1 LTAPRIPARDRRLA
15 ASRNDIDAIPRQSAL
30 GSARRRL
37 SIGLRVVGTGLSFVA
52 FGLGGLLLAFVLLPL
67 VRLTTR
73 DTRLRQERAQWLVHL
88 AFRFHVWVM
97 RVFGVMQLSVRGA
110 ERLREPGG
118 QLIVANHPTLIDV
131 VLIGSLLPQL
141 DCLVKT
147 GAFHNPFMRGAVRAA
162 GYVPN
167 DLGEA
172 VVEACAERLRAGRS
186 LLMFPEGTRSMKDG
200 KLGAFHR
207 GAAHV
212 ALRSG
217 RPIRPLVITCQPRFL
232 TRGQHWY
239 DVADRP
245 MGFMIEVGE
254 PMDPQTLTR
263 DDDRRGVASRKL
275 TAALR
280 DFYQARLYPAAGQ
293 GAGDALQG
301 RDLQVGHRPHEDGVS
316 FP

>member
-1 LTAPRIPARDRRLA
+1 M
-15 ASRNDIDAIPRQSAL
+15 SRW
-30 GSARRRL
+30 
-37 SIGLRVVGTGLSFVA
+37 LRVVGTGLSFVA
-52 FGLGGLLLAFVLLPL
+52 FGIGGLLLALAFFPL
-67 VRLTTR
+67 IRLTTR
-73 DTRLRQERAQWLVHL
+73 DGREREERVQRAVHR
-88 AFRFHVWVM
+88 AFRIHVWLM
-97 RVFGVMQLSVRGA
+97 RVLGVAVLTVRGA

-131 VLIGSLLPQL
+131 VLIGSLMPQL

-147 GAFHNPFMRGAVRAA
+147 GAFSNPFMRGVVRAA

-172 VVEACAERLRAGRS
+172 VVDACAQRLREGRS
-186 LLMFPEGTRSMKDG
+186 LLLFPEGTRSMKEG

-212 ALRSG
+212 ALQSG
-217 RPIRPLVITCQPRFL
+217 RPIRPLVIDCRPRFL

-245 MGFMIEVGE
+245 MGFTIDVGE
-254 PMDPQTLTR
+254 PIDPHTLTSP
-263 DDDRRGVASRKL
+263 DDSRGVAARKL

-280 DFYQARLYPAAGQ
+280 DFYQAGMYDGAGR

-301 RDLQVGHRPHEDGVS
+301 RDLQVGHRPDENGVS
-316 FP
+316 FPRSGPAPERSPRR